1 MVASSARTC
10 RVVVVGGGIIGLTSA
25 LALLERGF
33 RDVKIVAKSF
43 DATTSH
49 VAGGLWMPFEL
60 PSHVDP
66 TTPTCGPLAVSV
78 GQDREDRADRSPI

>member
-1 MVASSARTC
+1 MSTTSARDC

-25 LALLERGF
+25 LALLEGGF
-33 RDVKIVAKSF
+33 RNVKIVAKSF

-66 TTPTCGPLAVSV
+66 TTPTSVAVPV
-78 GQDREDRADRSPI
+78 RAA

>member
-1 MVASSARTC
+1 MSSKTARDC
-10 RVVVVGGGIIGLTSA
+10 RVVVVGGGIIGLTTA

-33 RDVKIVAKSF
+33 TSVKIVAKAF
-43 DATTSH
+43 EATTSH

-66 TTPTCGPLAVSV
+66 TTP
-78 GQDREDRADRSPI
+78 RY